1 MELGQRAKSRDS
13 KQGPTLRLKGRAME
27 FLLEVS
33 GQMTS
38 PAHGLQC
45 PKQLEMLTVR
55 RCRAPE
61 NSRSTFEFEVFSKVV
76 TWQQWDCFLKYLL
89 AVCWVELLES
99 FFTFSRVMAS
109 MGWVHT
115 STIMCLEG
123 NKLKIRLIE
132 LLRQSLGV
140 YEFGI
145 LLREKP

>member
-1 MELGQRAKSRDS
+1 M
-13 KQGPTLRLKGRAME
+13 
-27 FLLEVS
+27 
-33 GQMTS
+33 
-38 PAHGLQC
+38 
-45 PKQLEMLTVR
+45 
-55 RCRAPE
+55 
-61 NSRSTFEFEVFSKVV
+61 
-76 TWQQWDCFLKYLL
+76 
-89 AVCWVELLES
+89 CWVELLES

-140 YEFGI
+140 YELGI

>member
-1 MELGQRAKSRDS
+1 
-13 KQGPTLRLKGRAME
+13 
-27 FLLEVS
+27 
-33 GQMTS
+33 
-38 PAHGLQC
+38 
-45 PKQLEMLTVR
+45 
-55 RCRAPE
+55 
-61 NSRSTFEFEVFSKVV
+61 
-76 TWQQWDCFLKYLL
+76 
-89 AVCWVELLES
+89 
-99 FFTFSRVMAS
+99 MAS

>member
-1 MELGQRAKSRDS
+1 MFVWTKYIQIQRSLVSASVCQFSLTLTHLQSETHSLQIRDS
-13 KQGPTLRLKGRAME
+13 I
-27 FLLEVS
+27 EVS
-33 GQMTS
+33 LW
-38 PAHGLQC
+38 H
-45 PKQLEMLTVR
+45 
-55 RCRAPE
+55 
-61 NSRSTFEFEVFSKVV
+61 
-76 TWQQWDCFLKYLL
+76 LL
-89 AVCWVELLES
+89 SVCWVELLES